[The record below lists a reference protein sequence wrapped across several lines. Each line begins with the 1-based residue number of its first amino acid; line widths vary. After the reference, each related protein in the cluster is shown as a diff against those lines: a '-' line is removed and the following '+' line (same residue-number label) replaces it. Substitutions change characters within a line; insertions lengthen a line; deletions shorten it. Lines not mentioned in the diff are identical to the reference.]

1 MIMYVN
7 GDSHTAGLGIE
18 KEETFA
24 HHIAQHYGAEYINEA
39 KSGGSNDRI
48 LRLTNTYLD
57 NHKPD
62 FVLIGWSSWER
73 EEWLYEGR
81 YYDVNS
87 SGHDRMPTV
96 LQERYKDWMAIGQ
109 STNEEIQDKMR
120 DQHDRMFQLHQRLQN
135 ENIPHLFFNCVLS
148 LWLINNQQNW
158 GVNYI
163 EPYSGVHY
171 NTNPGCMHL
180 YLHKQGFVPPLL
192 FGNHHGPDANRA
204 WSTRLIDYIT
214 QHSIL

>member
-24 HHIAQHYGAEYINEA
+24 HHIARHYGAEYINEA
-39 KSGGSNDRI
+39 KSGGSNNRI

-81 YYDVNS
+81 Y
-87 SGHDRMPTV
+87 
-96 LQERYKDWMAIGQ
+96 
-109 STNEEIQDKMR
+109 
-120 DQHDRMFQLHQRLQN
+120 
-135 ENIPHLFFNCVLS
+135 
-148 LWLINNQQNW
+148 
-158 GVNYI
+158 
-163 EPYSGVHY
+163 
-171 NTNPGCMHL
+171 
-180 YLHKQGFVPPLL
+180 
-192 FGNHHGPDANRA
+192 
-204 WSTRLIDYIT
+204 
-214 QHSIL
+214 